1 MKDKEALLR
10 QTRGA
15 KPFQAAERIQGRNT
29 ITLFLRRFASRLLP
43 VVKSLTL
50 LSPLGI

>member
-10 QTRGA
+10 QTSGA

-29 ITLFLRRFASRLLP
+29 ITLFLLP
-43 VVKSLTL
+43 VVKSLAP